1 LVLLEAW
8 ANAKPVVV
16 ADIEVSRRLVEQN
29 GGGVIT
35 LFGDSEGLAREI
47 GRLLGDERLRNQLG
61 ERGAQAAEAY
71 DGRSLWPRHAEV
83 LERLAK

>member
-1 LVLLEAW
+1 MTKPPLSQINWPLL
-8 ANAKPVVV
+8 
-16 ADIEVSRRLVEQN
+16 L
-29 GGGVIT
+29 GGVIT